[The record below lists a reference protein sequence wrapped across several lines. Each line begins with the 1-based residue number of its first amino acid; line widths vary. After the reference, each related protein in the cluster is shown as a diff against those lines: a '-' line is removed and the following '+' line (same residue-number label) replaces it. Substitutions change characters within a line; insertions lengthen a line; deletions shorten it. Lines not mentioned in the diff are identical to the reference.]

1 MKQRSGVFWHREV
14 NEPIRVGTYEGAKE
28 KNVAYFHN
36 QFDAAVAY
44 FNQMQTKLR
53 EQRNHG

>member
-1 MKQRSGVFWHREV
+1 MKQPSGVFWHCEA
-14 NEPIRVGTYEGAKE
+14 NGPIRVGIYEGTKE
-28 KNVAYFHN
+28 KNVAHFHN

-44 FNQMQTKLR
+44 FGKMQTKLR

>member
-1 MKQRSGVFWHREV
+1 MKQQSGVFWHREA
-14 NEPIRVGTYEGAKE
+14 NGPIRVGIYEGTKE
-28 KNVAYFHN
+28 KDVARFDK

-44 FNQMQTKLR
+44 FGKMQDKLR